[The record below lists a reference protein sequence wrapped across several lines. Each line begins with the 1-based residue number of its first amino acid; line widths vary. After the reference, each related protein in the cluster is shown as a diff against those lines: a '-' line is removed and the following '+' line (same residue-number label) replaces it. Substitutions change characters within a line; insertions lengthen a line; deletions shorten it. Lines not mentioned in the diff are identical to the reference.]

1 MRSYE
6 QDMKDQKRIEKVCFF
21 MLKLT
26 VVVAVVCFLL
36 HQGGIIR

>member
-1 MRSYE
+1 MRTQE
-6 QDMKDQKRIEKVCFF
+6 QDNKDQKIIEKVCFF
-21 MLKLT
+21 MLKFT